1 MSEKLSVNMNT
12 AIASVNMVDG
22 AVSSEAALADLPIE
36 AEVTQASGERV
47 EGICAALDKA
57 AQELTKFHEEVF
69 SSHREQIAR
78 LSVQIAEKILLK
90 EIGSGK
96 YDISKIIQEALKAA
110 PSGQDVVIRVNPGD
124 LSEYK
129 KIADKAD
136 GDILSSVKLSADPG
150 IGPAECVVE
159 TDKGMVE
166 YFIEEHLRQVGEALE
181 GKKANG

>member
-12 AIASVNMVDG
+12 AIASVNMVG
-22 AVSSEAALADLPIE
+22 EAVGSEAAVAELPVD
-36 AEVTQASGERV
+36 AEVTKAASERV

-57 AQELTKFHEEVF
+57 AQELAKFHEEVF

-90 EIGSGK
+90 EIESGK

-110 PSGQDVVIRVNPGD
+110 PSGQNVVVRVNPGD
-124 LSEYK
+124 LSEYQ

-136 GDILSSVKLSADPG
+136 GDILSSVKLAADPRV
-150 IGPAECVVE
+150 GPAECVVE